1 MASQR
6 EIKHYIKQA
15 TKKLPRQL
23 RSRLQ
28 GELEG
33 NISEFLEHH
42 ADSSI
47 QDIVDH
53 FGSPEKYVEEY
64 FAANECDERL
74 QQMKRGKLLSCF
86 NVASVLLIILI
97 ICAAA
102 FIICKE
108 NSRTA
113 GYYYHYVLTEE

>member
-1 MASQR
+1 MVNQR
-6 EIKHYIKQA
+6 EINQYIKQV
-15 TKKLPRQL
+15 TKKSPRQL

-53 FGSPEKYVEEY
+53 FGSPEKYAEEY

-74 QQMKRGKLLSCF
+74 QQMKRGKRLTFF

-97 ICAAA
+97 ICVAA

-113 GYYYHYVLTEE
+113 GYYYEYILSEE